1 MRPAAP
7 KFENYSFKVEPL
19 KKEDGG
25 GFVITFP
32 DLPGCMSDGATY
44 EEAIENG
51 REAFQAWMDSMKEDG
66 KSMPKPGSE
75 QEAPAKFVL
84 RLPRSIHA
92 RLTARASAEGVSLNS
107 LVQVYVAEAMGKRE
121 GRSAEKTLVKVRRRP
136 IGAASNR

>member
-1 MRPAAP
+1 MKPATP

-25 GFVITFP
+25 GFVIVFP

-51 REAFQAWMDSMKEDG
+51 REAFQAWMDSMNEDG
-66 KSMPKPGSE
+66 KSMPKPGSG

-84 RLPRSIHA
+84 RLPRSMHE
-92 RLTARASAEGVSLNS
+92 RLTTRASAEGVSLNS

-121 GRSAEKTLVKVRRRP
+121 GRSAGKTLVKARR
-136 IGAASNR
+136 

>member
-1 MRPAAP
+1 MKSAAA

-19 KKEDGG
+19 KKDDGA

-51 REAFQAWMDSMKEDG
+51 REAFHAWMASMNADG
-66 KSMPKPGSE
+66 KPMPKPGSG
-75 QEAPAKFVL
+75 QEAPEKFVL
-84 RLPRSIHA
+84 RLPRSLHA
-92 RLTARASAEGVSLNS
+92 RLTTRASAEGVSLNS

-121 GRSAEKTLVKVRRRP
+121 GRSTARTSAAKARR
-136 IGAASNR
+136 